1 MSKSGKGEGYSVG
14 FGKPPE
20 QHRFK
25 KGQSGN
31 PKGRSKKAK
40 VKEPPPKKFGE
51 GYLKAFLQQEAFRD
65 LQLHENGK
73 PVTLSAVQAILR
85 SLLLDGV
92 KGNRLAKRQAY
103 ELLMRTE
110 REAAEKS
117 VENYQFWAAYKAEKE
132 MTIQKC
138 RKEGSPI
145 PQIYPHPDD
154 ILLDEANVAVHFLGP
169 QSADQAIP
177 YIRTALM
184 RDWLIARLVL
194 LGRYGRR
201 SISPDK
207 EGEDQISANEIPTLI
222 ERALPPSFQRSE
234 SEMRAFVAT
243 LMGLGKRQLHK
254 QMDALMRESEGLPL
268 TVEERLEQ
276 HKKSIVVLE
285 MLGTAFEK
293 VAEMLLKKEAQPA

>member
-1 MSKSGKGEGYSVG
+1 MSKSGKGESYSVG
-14 FGKPPE
+14 FGKAPE

-31 PKGRSKKAK
+31 PKGRSKNAKAK
-40 VKEPPPKKFGE
+40 EKSPRFGE
-51 GYLKAFLQQEAFRD
+51 GYLKAFLQQEVFRD

-73 PVTLSAVQAILR
+73 AVKLSAIQAVLR
-85 SLLLDGV
+85 SLVLDGV
-92 KGNRLAKRQAY
+92 KGGRLAKRQVY
-103 ELLMRTE
+103 ELLKRE
-110 REAAEKS
+110 EQEAAERS
-117 VENYQFWAAYKAEKE
+117 IERYEHWAAFKAKSEAL
-132 MTIQKC
+132 IQKC

-145 PQIYPHPDD
+145 PQFYPHPDD
-154 ILLDEANVAVHFLGP
+154 ILLDEANVEVHFLGP
-169 QSADQAIP
+169 RSADQAIP
-177 YIRTALM
+177 YIRAALM